1 MIDYDIYVHTLFF
14 KEKVAEFDKSF
25 CQGIEDAW
33 CWRGRSR
40 PRPISFFFFFFFV
53 AFVKVE
59 CLYFAEV
66 HGAGRRLADVER
78 ASDCLVRFCRHQ
90 T

>member
-33 CWRGRSR
+33 CWRGRTR
-40 PRPISFFFFFFFV
+40 PRPISFFFFFLLLLRKLSV
-53 AFVKVE
+53 CTLWK
-59 CLYFAEV
+59 YTGPI
-66 HGAGRRLADVER
+66 GALP
-78 ASDCLVRFCRHQ
+78 